1 MDWQREQQRRQ
12 VIEVLRER
20 LLKAKERQR
29 TYWKAIIALQ
39 AYDDDEDRLVI
50 DLVEAINRRKRPPAA

>member
-1 MDWQREQQRRQ
+1 MDWDREQQRRQ
-12 VIEVLRER
+12 VIEVLRGR

-39 AYDDDEDRLVI
+39 ADDDDEDRLVI
-50 DLVEAINRRKRPPAA
+50 DLIEIINRRKRPPAA